1 MSAANGGGC
10 GRTCFLSFCV
20 LFMTTL
26 DGVKELLFAIIK
38 HAN

>member
-10 GRTCFLSFCV
+10 GRTCFLSFC